1 MLFLMFGYFQK
12 EISLFLSYVVY
23 RSDFSNKKLI
33 LFGIISVVV
42 DIRNVAVVVDRCYH
56 IIRI

>member
-1 MLFLMFGYFQK
+1 MFGYLQN

-42 DIRNVAVVVDRCYH
+42 DIRSVAVVVDRCYH